1 MSKIQKLIESGQISK
16 TNTNPKSI
24 KKPIDTSNQFEL
36 VKSKKY
42 DFEPVKPLLKWVGG
56 KTQILEK
63 VIGEFPSTI
72 KNYHELFIGGG
83 SVLFCLLGLIK
94 SGTIK
99 LTGKI
104 NAYDLN
110 SDLITLYKI
119 VQSKPKKLFTEIT
132 GIINQYNDIE
142 DSDGV
147 KNKKPSNIDEA
158 LTSKESYYYWIR
170 KQYNT
175 KPEKGK
181 TLSEKEQIKKS
192 AMFIFLNKTCFRG
205 LYRTGPN
212 GFNVPYGNYKNPS
225 ICDKSHLME
234 ISELLANVNF
244 YNLDFTESIKLV
256 EIGDFVYMDPPYAPE
271 NETSFVGYTD
281 VGFDIESHNK
291 LFKLS
296 NELKNTGKY
305 FIMSNAD
312 VKLVRDSFSGFNIE
326 SIDCKRS
333 INSKNPGAK
342 TKEVIIKSF

>member
-16 TNTNPKSI
+16 STKTTTE
-24 KKPIDTSNQFEL
+24 TSNQIEL

-63 VIGEFPSTI
+63 VIGEFPETI

-83 SVLFCLLGLIK
+83 SVLFGLLGLIK

-110 SDLITLYKI
+110 SDLITLYKT

-147 KNKKPSNIDEA
+147 KNKKPKNIEEG
-158 LTSKESYYYWIR
+158 LSSKESYYYWIR

-234 ISELLANVNF
+234 ISELISNVNF

-256 EIGDFVYMDPPYAPE
+256 ETGDFVYMDPPYAPE
-271 NETSFVGYTD
+271 NTTSFVAYTD
-281 VGFDIESHNK
+281 AGFDINSHNE

-296 NELKNTGKY
+296 KELKNTGKY

-312 VKLVRDSFSGFNIE
+312 VKLVRDSFPNFNIE